1 VVPIELKLTPSGVT
15 SAKAKLFIRVGIKR
29 RQHITNMGPTYLGRA
44 IDDQEETIVSARIGV
59 FEVSGQ
65 NPTLISGIRLAL
77 SVGDAW
83 PFGYS
88 THAGDVQHPG
98 PLNTISASNEFYA
111 FVQIGRLPD
120 SLPHVEGSAPE
131 IPLNR
136 LLPLDTARFRD
147 LNPHATQLSH
157 CTLPITIG
165 SVAEPR
171 GAMHYHAWSDLS
183 LEGGARLIEGG
194 SFSSENGWLVPPP
207 SYLKD
212 AQPDAESGQIVITT
226 LEEGVQDGECSESG
240 SDMDTEV

>member
-1 VVPIELKLTPSGVT
+1 MPIQLKLTPSGVT
-15 SAKAKLFIRVGIKR
+15 SAKAKLFVRVGIKR
-29 RQHITNMGPTYLGRA
+29 RQHITNMGANYMGRT
-44 IDDQEETIVSARIGV
+44 INDQEENIVSARIGV
-59 FEVSGQ
+59 FEISGQ

-77 SVGDAW
+77 SVGDVW

-88 THAGDVQHPG
+88 THAGEVQHPG
-98 PLNTISASNEFYA
+98 PLRNITASNEFYA

-183 LEGGARLIEGG
+183 LEGGARLVEGG

-212 AQPDAESGQIVITT
+212 AQPDAESGQIIITT
-226 LEEGVQDGECSESG
+226 LGEEGQAAYDSEVE
-240 SDMDTEV
+240 SDVDTEM